1 MVPPAGDRARR
12 RGSRS
17 PPEQHRF
24 GQEPSCIPVETRCRR
39 IDGYDTAHAGRRAGT
54 APAPASCLGGA
65 RPRDREPG
73 MIRFSTMA
81 LPEPR
86 RVELWE
92 NHNARSLI
100 GLGCRTLND
109 ASLEA
114 TEYNLQL
121 PGLQF
126 AHVSG
131 NPHVV
136 ERTHRHISATPA
148 DAVVVYFNLEGE
160 AFFYHRDGCE
170 MLRPG
175 QAILHDADQ
184 PFMRGFSRGLQ
195 ELALKIP
202 RTVFR
207 EISGRDGLGKPQVF
221 DFRGIGA
228 ANSHASALVDLMKS
242 ALTAQESDGQL
253 VESAALGL
261 LRVLIN
267 GVGPDNG
274 LGHFSAAKAFIAQR
288 FRDPQLSA
296 AQISSAIGISERQLS
311 RIFAAEGISVPRFI
325 LNERL
330 EAARRTLTVPN
341 AARPLLGQLAAGL
354 GFSSQAHFSRAYKD
368 HFGMTPLQDR
378 QHTAAVR

>member
-1 MVPPAGDRARR
+1 
-12 RGSRS
+12 
-17 PPEQHRF
+17 
-24 GQEPSCIPVETRCRR
+24 
-39 IDGYDTAHAGRRAGT
+39 
-54 APAPASCLGGA
+54 
-65 RPRDREPG
+65 
-73 MIRFSTMA
+73 MIRFSTAGM
-81 LPEPR
+81 PEPR

-100 GLGCRTLND
+100 GLGCKTLND

-121 PGLQF
+121 PGIQI
-126 AHVSG
+126 AHVSA

-136 ERTHRHISATPA
+136 ERTHSHISVTPA

-184 PFMRGFSRGLQ
+184 PFMRGFSHGLR

-202 RTVFR
+202 RPVFR
-207 EISGRDGLGKPQVF
+207 EISGRNSIGKPQVF
-221 DFRGIGA
+221 EFGGTAA

-242 ALTAQESDGQL
+242 ALATQASDGEL

-267 GVGPDNG
+267 GAGLDEG

-288 FRDPQLSA
+288 FRDPRLSA
-296 AQISSAIGISERQLS
+296 AQISAAVGISERQLS
-311 RIFAAEGISVPRFI
+311 RIFAGEGVSVARFI

-330 EAARRTLTVPN
+330 EAARRSFMAPT
-341 AARPLLGQLAAGL
+341 AARQSLGQLAASL
-354 GFSSQAHFSRAYKD
+354 GFSTQAHFSRAYKD
-368 HFGMTPLQDR
+368 HFGITPLQDR
-378 QHTAAVR
+378 QHIAAGALIT

>member
-1 MVPPAGDRARR
+1 MIGMTQLTQAPPR
-12 RGSRS
+12 
-17 PPEQHRF
+17 
-24 GQEPSCIPVETRCRR
+24 
-39 IDGYDTAHAGRRAGT
+39 
-54 APAPASCLGGA
+54 PASRASGA
-65 RPRDREPG
+65 GQREPG
-73 MIRFSTMA
+73 VTRFSTVG

-114 TEYNLQL
+114 TEYNRQL
-121 PGLQF
+121 REIQF
-126 AHVSG
+126 AHVAA

-136 ERTHRHISATPA
+136 ERTHSHISSTPA
-148 DAVVVYFNLEGE
+148 DAVVVYFNLAGE

-184 PFMRGFSRGLQ
+184 PFMRGFSHGLR
-195 ELALKIP
+195 ELALKVP
-202 RTVFR
+202 RPVFR
-207 EISGRDGLGKPQVF
+207 EISGRNSIGKPQVF
-221 DFRGIGA
+221 DFRGTGA

-242 ALTAQESDGQL
+242 ALAAPTSDGEL
-253 VESAALGL
+253 VEASAVGL
-261 LRVLIN
+261 LRILIN
-267 GVGPDNG
+267 GVGLDDS

-296 AQISSAIGISERQLS
+296 AQISAAIGISERQLS
-311 RIFAAEGISVPRFI
+311 RIFAGEGVSVARFI

-330 EAARRTLTVPN
+330 EAARRSFTLPNTVRQP
-341 AARPLLGQLAAGL
+341 LGQLAASL
-354 GFSSQAHFSRAYKD
+354 GFSTQAHFSRAYKD
-368 HFGMTPLQDR
+368 HFGITPLQDR
-378 QHTAAVR
+378 QHTAAGALTT

>member
-1 MVPPAGDRARR
+1 MTQLTQAPPPR
-12 RGSRS
+12 
-17 PPEQHRF
+17 
-24 GQEPSCIPVETRCRR
+24 
-39 IDGYDTAHAGRRAGT
+39 
-54 APAPASCLGGA
+54 PASRASGA
-65 RPRDREPG
+65 GQREPG
-73 MIRFSTMA
+73 VTRFSTVG

-114 TEYNLQL
+114 TEYNRQL
-121 PGLQF
+121 REIQF
-126 AHVSG
+126 AHVAA

-136 ERTHRHISATPA
+136 ERTHSHISATPA

-184 PFMRGFSRGLQ
+184 PFMRGFSHGLR
-195 ELALKIP
+195 ELALKVP
-202 RTVFR
+202 RPVFR
-207 EISGRDGLGKPQVF
+207 EISGRNSIGKPQVF
-221 DFRGIGA
+221 DFRGTGA
-228 ANSHASALVDLMKS
+228 ANSHAAALVDLMKS
-242 ALTAQESDGQL
+242 ALATPASDGEL
-253 VESAALGL
+253 VEASAVGL
-261 LRVLIN
+261 LRILIN
-267 GVGPDNG
+267 GVGLDDS

-296 AQISSAIGISERQLS
+296 AQISAAIGISERQLS
-311 RIFAAEGISVPRFI
+311 RIFAGEGVSVARFI

-330 EAARRTLTVPN
+330 EAARRSFTLPNTVRQP
-341 AARPLLGQLAAGL
+341 LGQLAASL
-354 GFSSQAHFSRAYKD
+354 GFSTQAHFSRAYKD
-368 HFGMTPLQDR
+368 HFGITPLQDR
-378 QHTAAVR
+378 QHTAAGALTT

>member
-1 MVPPAGDRARR
+1 MTQLTQAPPRRPAAGASGAGQ
-12 RGSRS
+12 RG
-17 PPEQHRF
+17 
-24 GQEPSCIPVETRCRR
+24 
-39 IDGYDTAHAGRRAGT
+39 
-54 APAPASCLGGA
+54 
-65 RPRDREPG
+65 PG
-73 MIRFSTMA
+73 VVRFSTA
-81 LPEPR
+81 GLPEPR

-121 PGLQF
+121 PRIQF

-136 ERTHRHISATPA
+136 ERTQSHISATPT

-184 PFMRGFSRGLQ
+184 PFMRGFSHGLR
-195 ELALKIP
+195 ELALKVP
-202 RTVFR
+202 RPVFR
-207 EISGRDGLGKPQVF
+207 EISGRSSPGKPQVF
-221 DFRGIGA
+221 DFRGTGA
-228 ANSHASALVDLMKS
+228 ANSHASALVGLMKS
-242 ALTAQESDGQL
+242 TLATQESDGEL

-261 LRVLIN
+261 FRILIN
-267 GVGPDNG
+267 GVGLDEG

-296 AQISSAIGISERQLS
+296 AQISVAVGISERQLS
-311 RIFAAEGISVPRFI
+311 RIFAGEGVSVARFI

-330 EAARRTLTVPN
+330 EAARQTFTVPN
-341 AARPLLGQLAAGL
+341 AARQPLGQLAAGL

-368 HFGMTPLQDR
+368 HFGITPLQDR
-378 QHTAAVR
+378 QHTAGASTT

>member
-1 MVPPAGDRARR
+1 MTQLAEAPPPPALEA
-12 RGSRS
+12 
-17 PPEQHRF
+17 F
-24 GQEPSCIPVETRCRR
+24 G
-39 IDGYDTAHAGRRAGT
+39 AGQ
-54 APAPASCLGGA
+54 
-65 RPRDREPG
+65 RELRVV
-73 MIRFSTMA
+73 RFSTA
-81 LPEPR
+81 GLPAPR

-100 GLGCRTLND
+100 GLGCRTIND

-114 TEYNLQL
+114 TEYNLEL
-121 PGLQF
+121 PEVQF

-136 ERTHRHISATPA
+136 ERTNRHISATPA

-160 AFFYHRDGCE
+160 SFFYHRDGCE

-175 QAILHDADQ
+175 QAILHDADE
-184 PFMRGFSRGLQ
+184 PFMRGFSHGLQ
-195 ELALKIP
+195 ELALKVP
-202 RTVFR
+202 RTVFS
-207 EISGRDGLGKPQVF
+207 EISGRNGLGKPQVF
-221 DFRGIGA
+221 DFRGTGA
-228 ANSHASALVDLMKS
+228 VNSHASALVDLMKS
-242 ALTAQESDGQL
+242 ALTARESDGQL

-261 LRVLIN
+261 LRALIK
-267 GVGPDNG
+267 GVGPDHG

-296 AQISSAIGISERQLS
+296 AHISSAIGISERQLS

-341 AARPLLGQLAAGL
+341 AARQPLGQLAAGL

-368 HFGMTPLQDR
+368 HFGMTPLEDR
-378 QHTAAVR
+378 QLNGTPRL